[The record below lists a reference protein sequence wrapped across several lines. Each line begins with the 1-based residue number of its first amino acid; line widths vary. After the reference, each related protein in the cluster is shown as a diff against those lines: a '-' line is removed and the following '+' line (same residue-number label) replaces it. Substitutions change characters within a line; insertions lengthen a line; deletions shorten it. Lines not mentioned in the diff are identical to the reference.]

1 MVHEAEL
8 RNLENTGLNQR
19 EGGVVETVG
28 GKSMWEERREEERGD
43 RKGTGS

>member
-1 MVHEAEL
+1 MVHETEQ
-8 RNLENTGLNQR
+8 RSIENKGLNQR

-28 GKSMWEERREEERGD
+28 GKSVWEERSEEERGD